1 MKDQINSY
9 LDNLKNTIDQLDQNS
24 LAEVVDA
31 FLEVYNKG
39 GNIYIFG
46 NGGSAATASHIAG
59 DFIKGASY
67 GLEKRFKMICLN
79 DNPASMMAI
88 ANDIG
93 YEDIFIEPLKNHIS
107 SKDLVIG
114 ISGSGNSENVVRA
127 MNYAKSKNVKT
138 ISFCG
143 YSGGKIKDIADIS
156 VHATVEDMEITE
168 DIHLIAFHN
177 IKQVIIRKLKGDNTS
192 AGAVYDSRIK

>member
-1 MKDQINSY
+1 MNEQINSY
-9 LDNLKNTIDQLDQNS
+9 FDNLKNTIDQLDRNS
-24 LAEVVDA
+24 LAEVVNA
-31 FLEVYNKG
+31 FLEVYAKG

-93 YEDIFIEPLKNHIS
+93 YEDIFIEPLKNYLS
-107 SKDLVIG
+107 SGDLVIG

-138 ISFCG
+138 IAFCG
-143 YSGGKIKDIADIS
+143 YGGGKAKTIADIS
-156 VHATVEDMEITE
+156 VHATVDDMEITE

-177 IKQVIIRKLKGDNTS
+177 IKQVIIRKLKGDDTS

>member
-9 LDNLKNTIDQLDQNS
+9 LDNLKNTIDQLDQAS

-31 FLEVYNKG
+31 FLEAYNEG